1 MLKSAGLWVAYVCC
15 MHCCCFLLRGG
26 IIIYNSSKCLSKKQ
40 RVFFF
45 SLVRGNSF
53 KNIPLQPPSVLLCC
67 FPPTCFLINVSS
79 TLTLHPVQANFS
91 PYAYCYPGQVAYPKI
106 FYPVQPNTQVNWQ
119 TQYQIWLK
127 CLYFSKS
134 CSCLAEE
141 KHSFSFSVA
150 SNIWITVILN
160 LGSV

>member
-15 MHCCCFLLRGG
+15 MHCCCFLLRGA
-26 IIIYNSSKCLSKKQ
+26 IIIYNSSKFLSKKQ
-40 RVFFF
+40 SCFF

-53 KNIPLQPPSVLLCC
+53 KNVPLQPPSVLLCC

-91 PYAYCYPGQVAYPKI
+91 PYCYPGQVAYPKI
-106 FYPVQPNTQVNWQ
+106 FYAVQPNTQVNWQ

-127 CLYFSKS
+127 CLYFSQS
-134 CSCLAEE
+134 CSLVEE

-150 SNIWITVILN
+150 SNTVHNIWITVILN